1 MAAVRELTSKERD
14 LIKRLINPRV
24 ASDAQAAYYALEH
37 PADRVSLH
45 GLFPQ
50 ESVLNGFIAI
60 AQTGFD
66 LFRPL
71 VVPFTG
77 TDDALITLIENAVPE
92 RRPHLIYL
100 PIEQE
105 ALLDSHFTVEKLQL
119 SSVLR
124 LDPRGF
130 EPILN
135 ILVTEA
141 QNSEGWPRFEI
152 KAMGGGYAAAGLNW
166 KSKYAAE
173 MYIESDE
180 EGRRRGFSKS
190 VLSALIDRLLA
201 EGLLVLFRVVDD
213 DYGSFEDAFDLGFV
227 PTGVRSLLAQI
238 VVGGVGANSN

>member
-1 MAAVRELTSKERD
+1 MATIRTLAADERE

-37 PADRVSLH
+37 PRERTALH
-45 GLFPQ
+45 GFFPQ
-50 ESVLNGFIAI
+50 EAVLSGFIAI

-71 VVPFTG
+71 IVPFTG
-77 TDDALITLIENAVPE
+77 TDDSLVQLLNQAVPKN
-92 RRPHLIYL
+92 RPHIISL

-105 ALLDSHFTVEKLQL
+105 AVLEGRFSLEKLQV
-119 SSVLR
+119 SSLLR
-124 LDPRGF
+124 LDLRGF

-135 ILVTEA
+135 ILVME
-141 QNSEGWPRFEI
+141 QENSEGWPRFEVR
-152 KAMGGGYAAAGLNW
+152 ANGGGYAAAGLNW

-173 MYIESDE
+173 IYIESDE
-180 EGRRRGFSKS
+180 DGRRRGFSKS

-201 EGLLVLFRVVDD
+201 EKVLVLFRVVDD

-227 PTGVRSLLAQI
+227 PTGVRSILAQLT
-238 VVGGVGANSN
+238 VSEDPERG

>member
-1 MAAVRELTSKERD
+1 MATVRKLESNEYD

-37 PADRVSLH
+37 PRERVSVY
-45 GLFPQ
+45 GFFPKNGI
-50 ESVLNGFIAI
+50 LNGFVAI

-71 VVPFTG
+71 IVPFTG
-77 TDDALITLIENAVPE
+77 TDESLIQLLETALPE
-92 RRPHLIYL
+92 KRPHLMYL

-105 ALLDSHFTVEKLQL
+105 AILDDHFTIARLQL
-119 SSVLR
+119 SSLLR

-135 ILVTEA
+135 ILVMEG

-152 KAMGGGYAAAGLNW
+152 QATSGGFAAAGLNW

-180 EGRRRGFSKS
+180 EGRRRGFTTS
-190 VLSALIDRLLA
+190 VLSALIDRMLA
-201 EGLLVLFRVVDD
+201 ERLLVLFRVIDD

-227 PTGVRSLLAQI
+227 PTGVRSVLVQVTADEQI
-238 VVGGVGANSN
+238 ESA

>member
-1 MAAVRELTSKERD
+1 MAVVRKLKPGEYD

-37 PADRVSLH
+37 PRERVSVY
-45 GLFPQ
+45 GLFPKNG
-50 ESVLNGFIAI
+50 VLNGFVAI

-71 VVPFTG
+71 IIPFTG
-77 TDDALITLIENAVPE
+77 TDESLVQLLETAIPKK
-92 RRPHLIYL
+92 RPHLIYL

-105 ALLDSHFTVEKLQL
+105 SILDDHFKMEELQL
-119 SSVLR
+119 SSLLR
-124 LDPRGF
+124 LDTRGF

-135 ILVTEA
+135 ILVVEGH
-141 QNSEGWPRFEI
+141 NSEGWPRFEI
-152 KAMGGGYAAAGLNW
+152 QATSGGFAAAGLNW
-166 KSKYAAE
+166 KSKCAAE

-180 EGRRRGFSKS
+180 EGRRRGFTKS

-201 EGLLVLFRVVDD
+201 ERLLVLFRVVDD

-227 PTGVRSLLAQI
+227 PTGVRSKLIQVTAEDQTEP
-238 VVGGVGANSN
+238 S

>member
-1 MAAVRELTSKERD
+1 

-37 PADRVSLH
+37 PRERVSLY
-45 GLFPQ
+45 GFFPQ
-50 ESVLNGFIAI
+50 QAVLSGFIAI

-71 VVPFTG
+71 IVPFTG
-77 TDDALITLIENAVPE
+77 TDDSLIQLLNQAVPQN
-92 RRPHLIYL
+92 RPHLLYL

-105 ALLDSHFTVEKLQL
+105 SVLDDRFSLKTLRL
-119 SSVLR
+119 SSLLR
-124 LDPRGF
+124 LDSRGF

-135 ILVTEA
+135 ILVVEDE
-141 QNSEGWPRFEI
+141 NSEGWPRFEVR
-152 KAMGGGYAAAGLNW
+152 ANAGGFAAAGLNW

-180 EGRRRGFSKS
+180 EGRRRGFTKS
-190 VLSALIDRLLA
+190 VLSALIDRLLS
-201 EGLLVLFRVVDD
+201 EKLLVLFRVTDD

-227 PTGVRSLLAQI
+227 PTGVRSILAELTLNE
-238 VVGGVGANSN
+238 APDRS